1 MLAACIY
8 CRLRRQASP
17 CGRQRSQSPARLES
31 INGELS
37 AKPHCNRT
45 SCLPSKL
52 AFPCT
57 FRAFKATKN
66 TQCEEYVS
74 WQAFGPARD
83 LCPFHTNPNNSIST
97 TTKPSYHWVLA
108 AALIIIW
115 FAKLEGRDK
124 EIKLAW
130 HYTQTAL
137 VASSLFPTM
146 WKVDSLKSQSL
157 PLSLNQ

>member
-1 MLAACIY
+1 MLAACIC
-8 CRLRRQASP
+8 CRLRLQASP

-31 INGELS
+31 INGKLS

-45 SCLPSKL
+45 SCLPWKL

-57 FRAFKATKN
+57 LGLLKWPKIH
-66 TQCEEYVS
+66 S
-74 WQAFGPARD
+74 ARNMYLGRRLGSAWD
-83 LCPFHTNPNNSIST
+83 LCPFYTNPNNSIST

-124 EIKLAW
+124 EIKLAC

-137 VASSLFPTM
+137 VASSLLPTM
-146 WKVDSLKSQSL
+146 WKVHALKSQSL
-157 PLSLNQ
+157 PLSPHQ